1 MTRPDVMEYTLVK
14 TKTQKIGKAGG
25 NIIKDD
31 STQVVLHGLV

>member
-14 TKTQKIGKAGG
+14 TKTKKIDKASG

-31 STQVVLHGLV
+31 STGITR